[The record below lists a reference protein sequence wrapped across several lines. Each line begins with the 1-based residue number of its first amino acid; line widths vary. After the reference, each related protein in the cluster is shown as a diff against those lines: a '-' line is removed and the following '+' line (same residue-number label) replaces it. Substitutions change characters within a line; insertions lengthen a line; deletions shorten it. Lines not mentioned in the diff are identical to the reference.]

1 MTCNPS
7 ESVLPTPNPPRKYR
21 DCSHGEMIADGAVHA
36 AALVAGVIGFSVLFQ
51 KVALR
56 GATSDGVAMAI
67 YAVGFFL
74 LFGFSC
80 AYNMTP
86 PSPAKWLLRRFDHAS
101 IYLMIGGTYTAL
113 LSQVYLAFWTI
124 ALSATVWT
132 GALGGASLKLFL
144 PGRFDRASLGVYLGA
159 RLVGADRSQ
168 AARLRPACPD
178 AGVRRHGRRALFDRR
193 RLPSVAE
200 PQVSERHLA
209 LLRHRRRRLPF
220 RRRVPGGRALNADAG
235 CRRPLS

>member
-1 MTCNPS
+1 M
-7 ESVLPTPNPPRKYR
+7 
-21 DCSHGEMIADGAVHA
+21 HA

-67 YAVGFFL
+67 YAAGFFL

-113 LSQVYLAFWTI
+113 LSQAYLAFWTI

-144 PGRFDRASLGVYLGA
+144 PGRFDRVAIGVYLVLGWSA
-159 RLVGADRSQ
+159 LIAVKPLVSALP
-168 AARLRPACPD
+168 AAD

-193 RLPSVAE
+193 RLPSVGE

-220 RRRVPGGRALNADAG
+220 RRRVPGGRALNADGGPCNGA
-235 CRRPLS
+235 RV